1 MLTISEYNL
10 ILILLQP
17 SPWNIQAAM
26 CLCCYLAT
34 PLEHTSSNVPLLLP
48 SYTIGTYKQQCACL
62 RTMTQMV
69 LHCSICFKPINKLLS
84 FNQVS
89 LYYRASQV
97 KRPFLFSLVQ
107 CCISYTFD
115 TGCLHPF
122 PQTLIHV
129 PLSFVVLGFFCKYLF
144 KMI

>member
-10 ILILLQP
+10 ILILLLP
-17 SPWNIQAAM
+17 SPWNIQSAM

-34 PLEHTSSNVPLLLP
+34 PLEHTSSNVLVCAQGHRWFYTAP
-48 SYTIGTYKQQCACL
+48 SALNPQISCW
-62 RTMTQMV
+62 V
-69 LHCSICFKPINKLLS
+69 LIRFLCTTGRLKSNAL
-84 FNQVS
+84 
-89 LYYRASQV
+89 
-97 KRPFLFSLVQ
+97 FLFSLVQ

-129 PLSFVVLGFFCKYLF
+129 PLAFVVLGFFCKYLF